1 MRLIR
6 HLTLLLLLTA
16 PAAAGD
22 LLQKPDL
29 QREGE
34 WTLRIRLPEGTGPHP
49 MVIFLPG
56 CAGWSAWERHS
67 ADRHFAALG
76 QRGWGL
82 AALDVLGARG
92 LRSICIDVVNLEG
105 LRDDAALAATQA
117 AQALAADPRFDGR
130 RLVFMGQSF
139 GGSVALDLAS
149 VQRRKLA
156 KAERV
161 FAGVISYYP
170 WCYAT
175 YGMGTTADFDTP
187 VLVLGGALDKWTPVS
202 KCVALAEAQASRET
216 PTAFEVEIYPGAYH
230 SFDLDEMP
238 RIEMAGFDG
247 LKIVAGNAEQAA
259 YSRLRYGDWLGRLPV
274 YVPQ

>member
-6 HLTLLLLLTA
+6 HLALLLLLTA

-34 WTLRIRLPEGTGPHP
+34 WTLRLRLPAGAGPHP
-49 MVIFLPG
+49 MVVFLPG

-67 ADRHFAALG
+67 ADRHFAALSA
-76 QRGWGL
+76 QGWGL

-92 LRSICIDVVNLEG
+92 LRSICTDVGLLEG
-105 LRDDAALAATQA
+105 LRDDAVLAATQA

-139 GGSVALDLAS
+139 GGSVAVDLAS

-156 KAERV
+156 KAERI
-161 FAGVISYYP
+161 FAGVIPYYP

-175 YGMGTTADFDTP
+175 YGMGSTADFDTP
-187 VLVLGGALDKWTPVS
+187 VLILGGALDDWTPVA
-202 KCVALAEAQASRET
+202 KCVALAEAQAKRDT
-216 PTAFEVEIYPGAYH
+216 PTPFEVEIYPGAYH

-238 RIEMAGFDG
+238 RYEVPGFDG
-247 LKIVAGNAEQAA
+247 LQIVEGNAEQAA
-259 YSRLRYGDWLGRLPV
+259 FSRVRYRAWLGQLPAF
-274 YVPQ
+274 VPE